1 MRGFTTGVISVG
13 FCATGTGAILRIDVS
28 PETVGLGVVIAG
40 MVIGAIDGS
49 FFGVVTVVMGVDC
62 GLAVSPFFGSTLPV

>member
-28 PETVGLGVVIAG
+28 PETVGLGVVI
-40 MVIGAIDGS
+40 VEWLS
-49 FFGVVTVVMGVDC
+49 VQ
-62 GLAVSPFFGSTLPV
+62 